1 MQNDGNEKMYQ
12 KAKVSYDFENDLFVA
27 IPLERKYDSSFQIG
41 DFIFDLDKKQNVNG
55 IELLNAS
62 KVFGIPKIFLKNM
75 ISGKLEVVV
84 SKELIRLDIQIKSKV
99 RNTDK
104 VTSLS
109 IERVRPE
116 FVNPTELHLAIA

>member
-1 MQNDGNEKMYQ
+1 MQNEGNENMYPR
-12 KAKVSYDFENDLFVA
+12 AKVKYNFEDDIFVA
-27 IPLERKYDSSFQIG
+27 RSLSRKYDSSFQLG

-62 KVFGIPKIFLKNM
+62 KVFGISKVVLKNM
-75 ISGKLEVVV
+75 VSGKLEIVV
-84 SKELIRLDIQIKSKV
+84 SKEVIRLDIQIKSKI

-109 IERVRPE
+109 IERASPE